1 VTRHRRRAGRAIN
14 GWLNLD
20 KPVGITSAA
29 CVARVREITNASKLG
44 HAGTLDPLASGV
56 LPIALGEAT
65 KLMPYVLDAPKE
77 YRFTVKW
84 GERRST
90 DDAEGEIVETCE
102 PRPTAADIT
111 AALPEFLGEIMQVPP
126 AYSAI
131 KIGGKRAYALARAGE
146 VVELEARPVRIDSI
160 ELLAV
165 PEPDLAELNVV
176 CRKGTYMRSL
186 ARDLAARLG
195 TCGHL
200 SRLRRS
206 GVGAFR
212 EADAISLELLAHLG
226 HIPGVTHQLLPIETA
241 LDDIPA
247 LAISARDAARLRKGQ
262 AVPVMHGEDRQLIRE
277 VGDEGIVLVKQAA
290 TPVALAR
297 VDGIQIRPVRV
308 LNV

>member
-1 VTRHRRRAGRAIN
+1 MARHRRRAGRAIN
-14 GWLNLD
+14 GWLNVD

-29 CVARVREITNASKLG
+29 CVERVREITEASKLG

-65 KLMPYVLDAPKE
+65 KLMPYLLDAPKE

-90 DDAEGEIVETCE
+90 DDAEGEIVETCDL
-102 PRPTAADIT
+102 RPTTAAIA
-111 AALPEFLGEIMQVPP
+111 AALPDFLGEIMQVPP

-160 ELLAV
+160 ELLGAS
-165 PEPDLAELNVV
+165 EPDRAELYVV
-176 CRKGTYMRSL
+176 CRKGAYMRSL

-200 SRLRRS
+200 LRLRRS
-206 GVGAFR
+206 GVGPFR
-212 EADAISLELLAHLG
+212 EANAISLELLAHLG
-226 HIPGVTHQLLPIETA
+226 HIPGATHQLLPIETA

-247 LAISARDAARLRKGQ
+247 LAISARDAARLRRGQ
-262 AVPVMHGEDRQLIRE
+262 AVPVMDGEDRQLIRE
-277 VGDEGIVLVKQAA
+277 VGDEGIVLAKQAA